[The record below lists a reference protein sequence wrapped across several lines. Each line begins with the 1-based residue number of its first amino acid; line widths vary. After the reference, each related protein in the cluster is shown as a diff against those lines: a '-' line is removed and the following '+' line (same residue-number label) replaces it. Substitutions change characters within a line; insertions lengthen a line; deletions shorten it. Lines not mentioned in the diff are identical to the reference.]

1 MPVTTLKHTHPESPT
16 TPRRALRKEITV
28 ILAFKIII
36 IIIAGFTIFGA
47 KNRIHVDKEGMTN
60 QLLKSSF
67 AESILTTR

>member
-1 MPVTTLKHTHPESPT
+1 MPPT
-16 TPRRALRKEITV
+16 ETPPPRRALRKEITA

-60 QLLKSSF
+60 QLLKSNFSN
-67 AESILTTR
+67 SIPTTR